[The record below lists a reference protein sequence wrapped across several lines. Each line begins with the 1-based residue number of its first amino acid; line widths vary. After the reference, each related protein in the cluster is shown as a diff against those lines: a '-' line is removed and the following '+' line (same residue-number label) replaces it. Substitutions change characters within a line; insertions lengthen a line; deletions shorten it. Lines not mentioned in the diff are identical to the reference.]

1 MAFKLYS
8 DQYGARPMLMCDV
21 CGQPLM
27 DLWSDFATAT
37 PTSGQTVDVTCY
49 HKTCTPQTPGSVTM
63 LMIDFLRLY
72 GLKSSLGDIASE
84 GGKDRVCFQFPTGS
98 GFEVISHEGGV

>member
-8 DQYGARPMLMCDV
+8 DQYGDRPFLLCDV
-21 CGQPLM
+21 CGQPLLDM
-27 DLWSDFATAT
+27 WSDLATAT

-49 HKTCTPQTPGSVTM
+49 HKTCVPPNPGSVVM

-72 GLKSSLGDIASE
+72 ALKTCIGDLANE
-84 GGKDRVCFQFPTGS
+84 GQKDKLTFLFPAGAR
-98 GFEVISHEGGV
+98 FEAISHEGGV